1 VTQSHI
7 GDPRFFVRNGPRT
20 LSAVVEAA
28 SGRAIWKELVI
39 EGVAPLETAGPREVS
54 FLDNRKYIPHLEKTK
69 AGAVIVHPDLS
80 DRVPRQ
86 TVAIETESPYEGWA
100 RVASLFYPEPAVSP
114 GLHPTAIVDPSAH
127 IDPLAEIGPYC
138 VVGADAE
145 IGPRCRLGAHVAIGA
160 GVVLGPDCRVGEH
173 ASLSHAILGA
183 RVFVYPGVRIGQGG
197 FGFAPTNSGFLSVP
211 QLGRVIIEDDVE
223 IGSNSTVDRGS
234 TGDTVIGAG
243 TRIDNL
249 VQIAHNVK
257 LGRCCVIVAQVGIAG
272 STVVEDFVQL
282 GGQSALAGHLRVG
295 QAARIGAQA
304 GVMSD
309 VAAGDVLLGSPAQ
322 PRRQFFKQIA
332 ILKRLAQ
339 KTMASGSRAL

>member
-1 VTQSHI
+1 M
-7 GDPRFFVRNGPRT
+7 
-20 LSAVVEAA
+20 
-28 SGRAIWKELVI
+28 
-39 EGVAPLETAGPREVS
+39 
-54 FLDNRKYIPHLEKTK
+54 
-69 AGAVIVHPDLS
+69 
-80 DRVPRQ
+80 
-86 TVAIETESPYEGWA
+86 
-100 RVASLFYPEPAVSP
+100 
-114 GLHPTAIVDPSAH
+114 
-127 IDPLAEIGPYC
+127 
-138 VVGADAE
+138 
-145 IGPRCRLGAHVAIGA
+145 
-160 GVVLGPDCRVGEH
+160 
-173 ASLSHAILGA
+173 
-183 RVFVYPGVRIGQGG
+183 RIGQGG